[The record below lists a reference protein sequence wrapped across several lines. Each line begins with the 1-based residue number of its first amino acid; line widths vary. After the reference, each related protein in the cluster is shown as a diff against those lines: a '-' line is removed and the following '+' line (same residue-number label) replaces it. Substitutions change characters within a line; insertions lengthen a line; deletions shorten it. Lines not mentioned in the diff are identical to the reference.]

1 MSEWLSRRLDLP
13 QGIPSRD
20 TFRRVLQRI
29 RPDAFQVCFTTWLR
43 TLAGPDDV
51 SHLAVDGKCVR
62 RSHDTGHDL
71 GPLHLVSVWATEQNL
86 TLAQVAT
93 DVKFNEITAIPRVL
107 ELVDIKGATIT
118 IDAMGCQKAI
128 AKQIVDS
135 GGNYIL
141 AVKGN
146 QPTLEQDIE
155 SFFHEQL
162 ENDFFDVR
170 FRHTKTRNTEQGT
183 RTCGDAGVLP
193 GGGSGV
199 VFQNA

>member
-1 MSEWLSRRLDLP
+1 
-13 QGIPSRD
+13 
-20 TFRRVLQRI
+20 
-29 RPDAFQVCFTTWLR
+29 
-43 TLAGPDDV
+43 
-51 SHLAVDGKCVR
+51 VR
-62 RSHDTGHDL
+62 RSHDAGHDL

-93 DVKFNEITAIPRVL
+93 DVKSNEITAIPRVL